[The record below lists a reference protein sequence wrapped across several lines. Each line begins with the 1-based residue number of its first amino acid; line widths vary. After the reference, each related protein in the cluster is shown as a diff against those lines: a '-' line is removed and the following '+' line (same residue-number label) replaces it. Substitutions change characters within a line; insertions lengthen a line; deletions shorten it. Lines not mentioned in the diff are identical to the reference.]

1 MQRKWIISGLV
12 CAVLGYAGVAYW
24 QMLHEGSSDRAPS
37 ALGQTINQCDLI
49 ASKAAA
55 SLPELYP
62 FQRLEKAARQSHV
75 LEMCM
80 QDRGYRE
87 NPAWVKSA
95 KQAASEAAKKQQIS
109 EDEAYETMR
118 RQAMLVSQSDQ
129 ALYWRK

>member
-1 MQRKWIISGLV
+1 MHTKWLVTAGVLAGLT
-12 CAVLGYAGVAYW
+12 YAGVAYW
-24 QMLHEGSSDRAPS
+24 QMLHEETTDRLPS

-62 FQRLEKAARQSHV
+62 FQRLEKAARQARV
-75 LEMCM
+75 LELCM

-87 NPAWVKSA
+87 NPAWVKRA
-95 KQAASEAAKKQQIS
+95 KQIAEIEAKKQQIS
-109 EDEAYETMR
+109 ADEAYETLR
-118 RQAMLVSQSDQ
+118 RQAMLVSQSDD